1 MFGSNL
7 ILYYEIDNSQEKISI
22 FISFYYSDDYL
33 CFMNCNNMRIDKINN
48 SLKIRHA

>member
-22 FISFYYSDDYL
+22 FNVIIIPTIIFVL
-33 CFMNCNNMRIDKINN
+33 
-48 SLKIRHA
+48 

>member
-33 CFMNCNNMRIDKINN
+33 CFMNCNHCCPEKI
-48 SLKIRHA
+48 L